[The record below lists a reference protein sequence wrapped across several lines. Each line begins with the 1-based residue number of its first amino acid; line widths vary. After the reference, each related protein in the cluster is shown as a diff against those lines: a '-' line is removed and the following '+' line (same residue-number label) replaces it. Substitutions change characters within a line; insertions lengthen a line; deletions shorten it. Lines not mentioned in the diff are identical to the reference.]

1 MDMTKTT
8 KVALINSPMQEK
20 TFHHPLLLPLSL
32 AYLAAVLK
40 REGHEVKVIDCP
52 ACEINHE
59 QLKKE
64 LSTFD
69 PALVGITSTT
79 PNIVSA
85 LKSASAAKE
94 ASPDIKVIIG
104 GPHVTFRDKETLTEN
119 PAVDVVVRGEGELTM
134 LELAQKAPY
143 TKDLTGV
150 NGITIRHNGDVV
162 RTAPRAFIQNL
173 DELPRPAYEFFNL
186 EKYKLY
192 GKQFMPILT
201 SRGCPF
207 QCAFCVTTQLFG
219 APWRHRS
226 AKNVVDELEW
236 LKKDLG
242 ADGISFYDDTLT
254 LDKQRLF
261 DICDAMAERKL
272 ELPWGCQT
280 RVDQVNTEILT
291 RMKLAC
297 CNEVSFGVE
306 SGCQKTLDK
315 VHKKTSVQQNID
327 AVKLAKNEGL
337 FVAVSA
343 LVAYPGET
351 LDDVKQTIDLL
362 RKMQPDDAYICI
374 ATPYPGTELRSLVEN
389 MGWKI
394 SDNWSLYDTMN
405 PVIDNPLVP
414 AEEIAK
420 LRKQFYNELYSP
432 AYVLRQFSKGKIH
445 GNFYSQLMM
454 RLAIGHLYY
463 RVKSVF

>member
-1 MDMTKTT
+1 MKTT

-32 AYLAAVLK
+32 GYLAAVLK
-40 REGHEVKVIDCP
+40 KDGHEVKLIDCP
-52 ACEINHE
+52 ACNIDHE
-59 QLKKE
+59 NLKGQL
-64 LSTFD
+64 SAFD
-69 PALVGITSTT
+69 PTLIGITSTT

-85 LKSASAAKE
+85 LKSAATAKE
-94 ASPDIKVIIG
+94 ACPNSKIIMG
-104 GPHVTFRDKETLTEN
+104 GPHVTFRDQETLNEN
-119 PAVDVVVRGEGELTM
+119 ANVDIVVKGEGEQTM
-134 LELAQKAPY
+134 LDLAEKAPY
-143 TKDLTGV
+143 TEDLTDV
-150 NGITIRHNGDVV
+150 SGITIRHNGEII
-162 RTAPRAFIQNL
+162 RTAPRPFIQNL
-173 DELPRPAYEFFNL
+173 DDLPRPAYEFFNL

-192 GKQFMPILT
+192 GKQFMPIMT

-207 QCAFCVTTQLFG
+207 QCSFCVTTQLFG
-219 APWRHRS
+219 PKFRART

-236 LKKDLG
+236 LKNEHG

-254 LDKQRLF
+254 LDKKRLF
-261 DICDAMAERKL
+261 DICDGMAERKL

-291 RMKLAC
+291 KMKQAC

-306 SGCQKTLDK
+306 SGCQKTLDNVK
-315 VHKKTSVQQNID
+315 KKTSVEQNIS
-327 AVKLAKNEGL
+327 AVKLAKDEGL

-351 LDDVKQTIDLL
+351 IDDVRQTVDLL

-374 ATPYPGTELRSLVEN
+374 ATPYPGTELRALVQN
-389 MGWKI
+389 LGWKI
-394 SDNWSLYDTMN
+394 SDNWGLYDTMN
-405 PVIDNPLVP
+405 PVIDNPMVP

-420 LRKQFYNELYSP
+420 LRTKFYNELYSP
-432 AYVLRQFSKGKIH
+432 GYVIRQAIKGRLR

-454 RLAIGHLYY
+454 RLAINHLLW
-463 RVKSVF
+463 RAKAIF

>member
-1 MDMTKTT
+1 MKMKTT
-8 KVALINSPMQEK
+8 KVALINSPHQEQS
-20 TFHHPLLLPLSL
+20 FHHPLLIPLSL

-40 REGHEVKVIDCP
+40 KEGHEVKVIDCP
-52 ACEINHE
+52 ACNLDHE
-59 QLKKE
+59 KLKGE
-64 LSTFD
+64 LSAFD
-69 PALVGITSTT
+69 PGLVGITSTT

-85 LKSASAAKE
+85 LKSATAAKE
-94 ASPDIKVIIG
+94 ACPNSKVIMG
-104 GPHVTFRDKETLTEN
+104 GPHVTFRDKETLAEN
-119 PAVDVVVRGEGELTM
+119 PGVDLVVRGEGELTM
-134 LELAQKAPY
+134 LELAEKAPY
-143 TKDLTGV
+143 SDNLTEI
-150 NGITIRHNGDVV
+150 NGMTVRHNGEIV
-162 RTAPRAFIQNL
+162 RTAERAFIENL

-192 GKQFMPILT
+192 GKRFMPILT

-207 QCAFCVTTQLFG
+207 QCSFCVTTQLFG
-219 APWRHRS
+219 PKFRARS

-236 LKKDLG
+236 LKNEHG

-254 LDKQRLF
+254 LDKKRLF
-261 DICDAMAERKL
+261 DICDGMAERKL
-272 ELPWGCQT
+272 DLPWGCQT
-280 RVDQVNTEILT
+280 RVDIVNTEVLSQ
-291 RMKLAC
+291 MKKAC

-315 VHKKTSVQQNID
+315 VKKKTSVEQNIK
-327 AVKLAKNEGL
+327 AVKLAKDAGL

-351 LDDVKQTIDLL
+351 IEDVKQTVDLL
-362 RKMQPDDAYICI
+362 RLMKPDDAYICI
-374 ATPYPGTELRSLVEN
+374 ATPYPGTELRTLVEN
-389 MGWKI
+389 LGWKI

-420 LRKQFYNELYSP
+420 LRTKFYNELYSP
-432 AYVLRQFSKGKIH
+432 RYIIRQAIKGKIK

-454 RLAIGHLYY
+454 RLAINHLLW
-463 RVKSVF
+463 RAKAIF